1 MIQYKEL
8 TDGELC
14 RELFLDFIRHQ
25 VVTKCWRKEKGGW
38 VIKDAPFIDDWQE
51 QDYEVLVSCLR
62 NTIRT
67 GGFVQGAFDDGK
79 LKGIV
84 SVEPDLFGGAHNYLD
99 LSCIHVSEDM
109 RGRGIGEKLF
119 EAAKEWAKEKG
130 AAKLYIS
137 AHSAVETQA
146 FYHKM
151 GCMEAQ
157 LYHEKHVADEPYD
170 CQLECRLF
178 RQ

>member
-1 MIQYKEL
+1 M
-8 TDGELC
+8 
-14 RELFLDFIRHQ
+14 
-25 VVTKCWRKEKGGW
+25 
-38 VIKDAPFIDDWQE
+38 IKDAPFIDDWQE

-130 AAKLYIS
+130 
-137 AHSAVETQA
+137 ETQA